1 MVWEANYCTCSLD
14 SAYFIFRMHV
24 FRTCFRTKKAV
35 SLYSEKIVEAGGP
48 LVLDIFCDSGN
59 IEMYTWDKDGVKF
72 EMTKRVRGTESEE
85 ILSQKLN
92 ISILT

>member
-1 MVWEANYCTCSLD
+1 
-14 SAYFIFRMHV
+14 
-24 FRTCFRTKKAV
+24 
-35 SLYSEKIVEAGGP
+35 LYSEKIVEAGGP

-92 ISILT
+92 NFNIDINENENKLFSSRSTKAKIKIPLTKALI